1 MAELQKVNV
10 YKCDPFSWLD
20 EFGGFTFTWEENK
33 FTDMKSYNTAYFSV
47 HSFEEQYIFIPG
59 YKRRKPFSGKTR

>member
-33 FTDMKSYNTAYFSV
+33 FTDMKSYDTAYFINKV
-47 HSFEEQYIFIPG
+47 PFEKQYIFIP
-59 YKRRKPFSGKTR
+59 R